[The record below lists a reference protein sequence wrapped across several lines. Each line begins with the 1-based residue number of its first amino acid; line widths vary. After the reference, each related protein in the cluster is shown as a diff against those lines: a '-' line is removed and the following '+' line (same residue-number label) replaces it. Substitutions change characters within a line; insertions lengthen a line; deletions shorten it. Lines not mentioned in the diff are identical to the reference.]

1 MVIITGGLPIR
12 PPVIISSNIKII
24 MSKKLKVL
32 MVSEASFL
40 SSGFGTYTKEI
51 LSRLHQTGK
60 YEIAE
65 FACYGKVND
74 PKDIEIDWKY
84 YANAVEGN
92 DPRSQEYNSSME
104 NQFGKW
110 RFERVLI
117 DFKPDIV
124 IDVRDYWMSAY
135 QQFSPLRPYFH
146 WILMPTV
153 DSAPQQEEWID
164 TFVHTDA
171 IFTYSDFG
179 RDTLLRQSNNSIKYI
194 DTTSPGVSLQ
204 NFQYLPKES
213 RQQLRQFFGI
223 DPEAF
228 VIGSVMRN
236 QKRKLIPE
244 LFVALKEFI
253 KYLKETNHPK
263 ADKTF
268 LYLHTSYPDAGWDL
282 PLFLKE
288 YEIGNKV
295 LFTYSCKNCKFY
307 KPSLYQHPL
316 ALCPRCGQMSMSM
329 PNVSNGIS
337 QQELNTIY
345 NVMDIYTQ
353 YAICEGFGM
362 PQVEAG
368 AAGVPIASVNYSAM
382 EDIVQY
388 LKAYPIK
395 VNQFFRELE
404 TKAIRV
410 YPDNESL
417 LEILKNFIE
426 LPEFLQEQK
435 RHETRKLTEAR
446 YNWDDIAKKWEKY
459 LDSVKLSNLQGK
471 WDQILPQIAEINP
484 QELDQFKDLAP
495 SEQIMSIVSRK
506 MGNHPLMTSTMLLNM
521 IKDSVYG
528 FTINGIQTQPY
539 NLEHVINTV
548 NNLIKNHNIAMTAL
562 ANEDKISKEDF
573 ISYAAMKENL
583 K

>member
-1 MVIITGGLPIR
+1 MT
-12 PPVIISSNIKII
+12 
-24 MSKKLKVL
+24 KKLKVL

-51 LSRLHQTGK
+51 LSRLHQTNK
-60 YEIAE
+60 YDIAE

-74 PKDIEIDWKY
+74 PKDSEISWKY
-84 YANAVEGN
+84 YANAVDPN

-117 DFKPDIV
+117 DFKPDVV
-124 IDVRDYWMSAY
+124 IDVRDYWMNAY
-135 QQFSPLRPYFH
+135 QQFTPLRPYFH

-153 DSAPQQEEWID
+153 DSAPQQEDWID

-171 IFTYSDFG
+171 VFTYSDFG
-179 RDTLLRQSNNSIKYI
+179 RDTLLHQSNKQINYI
-194 DTTSPGVSLQ
+194 DTVSPGVSLQ
-204 NFQYLPKES
+204 NFQYLNKQQ
-213 RQQLRQFFGI
+213 RTQLRQFFGI

-228 VIGSVMRN
+228 VVGSVMRN

-244 LFVALKEFI
+244 LFVAMKTFI
-253 KYLKETNHPK
+253 EYLKKIDHPK
-263 ADKTF
+263 AEKTY

-288 YEIGNKV
+288 YDIGNKV
-295 LFTYSCKNCKFY
+295 LFTYACKNCKLY
-307 KPSLYQHPL
+307 RPSLYQHPL
-316 ALCPRCGQMSMSM
+316 AMCPRCGQMSMSM
-329 PNVSNGIS
+329 PNVSSGIT

-345 NVMDIYTQ
+345 NTFDMYVQ

-368 AAGVPIASVNYSAM
+368 AAGVPIASVDYSAM
-382 EDIVQY
+382 QDIIQY

-410 YPDNESL
+410 YPDNDSL
-417 LEILKNFIE
+417 INILKEFISM
-426 LPEFLQEQK
+426 PEFLQEQK

-446 YNWDDIAKKWEKY
+446 YNWDDISKKWEHY
-459 LDSVKLSNLQGK
+459 LDNIKLTNLQGK
-471 WDQILPQIAEINP
+471 WSQILPQISEISM
-484 QELDQFKDLAP
+484 QELAQYQSLSP
-495 SEQIMSIVSRK
+495 PEQIMTVLSRK
-506 MGNHPLMTSTMLLNM
+506 MGNHQLMSSMLLLNM
-521 IKDSVYG
+521 IRDIVYG
-528 FTINGIQTQPY
+528 FTMNGMQTQPY
-539 NLEHVINTV
+539 NMENAITTV

-562 ANEDKISKEDF
+562 ANQDKISKDDF
-573 ISYAAMKENL
+573 ITYAAMKENL

>member
-1 MVIITGGLPIR
+1 MVIITGGLLIR